1 MGEFK
6 KNSNYNSEMKTLS
19 LLFIFSY
26 GNFIGKKESSQ
37 FLGQKSKCGD
47 NCAKEKG
54 KCHRFCEEGVGSLS
68 KKVCDCNCVL
78 RNAKCLCK
86 TCGYDDRC
94 PEYREKSREGC

>member
-37 FLGQKSKCGD
+37 FLGQRSKCGD

-54 KCHRFCEEGVGSLS
+54 KCHDFCEDWAGHNPSLINM
-68 KKVCDCNCVL
+68 CDCDCVL
-78 RNAKCLCK
+78 TNAKCLCK
-86 TCGYDDRC
+86 TCGYEDRC
-94 PEYREKSREGC
+94 PEFKEKNK